1 MPAGAARLASRRPD
15 IVGYDADVSVSNLT
29 ITIARSIEDVFA
41 VLTNVENAARWSRA
55 LEEKMTTPG
64 PFGVGS
70 RRRAVVPL
78 FGGRTTQNEMELTE
92 VEPNR
97 RLAMRGVSG
106 FAFPVRVSIDF
117 ERVETGTRLEWTTY
131 LEPRGLVKAVAPIL
145 AATFGRILQKDLAK
159 LKAMMEAREL

>member
-1 MPAGAARLASRRPD
+1 
-15 IVGYDADVSVSNLT
+15 VSVSNLT
-29 ITIARSIEDVFA
+29 IVIARPVEDVFA
-41 VLTNVENAARWSRA
+41 VLTNVENAATWSRA
-55 LEEKMTTPG
+55 VEEKMTTPG

-92 VEPNR
+92 FEPNQ

-131 LEPRGLVKAVAPIL
+131 LEPRGLLKVIGPALVTA
-145 AATFGRILQKDLAK
+145 FERSFRKDLAK
-159 LKAMMEAREL
+159 LKAMMEAGEL

>member
-1 MPAGAARLASRRPD
+1 M
-15 IVGYDADVSVSNLT
+15 
-29 ITIARSIEDVFA
+29 IARPVEDVFA

-55 LEEKMTTPG
+55 IEEKMTTPG

-78 FGGRTTQNEMELTE
+78 FGARTTENEMELTE
-92 VEPNR
+92 FELNL

-117 ERVETGTRLEWTTY
+117 ARVETGTRLEWTTY
-131 LEPRGLVKAVAPIL
+131 LEPRGLLKAIGPIL
-145 AATFGRILQKDLAK
+145 AAAYEWNFRKDLAK
-159 LKAMMEAREL
+159 LKAMMEAGEL